1 VVIQHVI
8 GIPFTLYPIFI
19 YKSTTFFS
27 ILPEHFLGFYQ
38 LSVLEFEMFSAQE
51 ADIEE
56 RKGSLLL
63 VFRVTSCPQ
72 SCCSPD
78 VGSGCGHCGVHSTV
92 GSLPR
97 LN

>member
-38 LSVLEFEMFSAQE
+38 LSILEFEMFSAQE

-63 VFRVTSCPQ
+63 VFRVTSCCKVVALQ
-72 SCCSPD
+72 MWVQD
-78 VGSGCGHCGVHSTV
+78 AGIAGSTV
-92 GSLPR
+92 L
-97 LN
+97 